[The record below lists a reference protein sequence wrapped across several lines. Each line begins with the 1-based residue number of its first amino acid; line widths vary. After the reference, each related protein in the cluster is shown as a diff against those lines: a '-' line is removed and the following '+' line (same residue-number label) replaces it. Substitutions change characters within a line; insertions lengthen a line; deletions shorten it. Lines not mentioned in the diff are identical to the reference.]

1 MTFQLDTGN
10 NTLNFIDDHDYQ
22 GDSNYETNLQ
32 FTAAMV
38 NTNGQV
44 GVDTIIVS
52 MLNSTTND
60 TASFNYKIK
69 VLG

>member
-32 FTAAMV
+32 FTASMV

-52 MLNSTTND
+52 MLNSTVND
-60 TASFNYKIK
+60 TGSFNYKIK

>member
-1 MTFQLDTGN
+1 MTFQLHNAT
-10 NTLNFIDDHDYQ
+10 NTLNFIDEYEYQ
-22 GDSNYETNLQ
+22 GSSTYENALT

-38 NTNGQV
+38 NTNGQI

-60 TASFNYKIK
+60 TGSFNYKIK